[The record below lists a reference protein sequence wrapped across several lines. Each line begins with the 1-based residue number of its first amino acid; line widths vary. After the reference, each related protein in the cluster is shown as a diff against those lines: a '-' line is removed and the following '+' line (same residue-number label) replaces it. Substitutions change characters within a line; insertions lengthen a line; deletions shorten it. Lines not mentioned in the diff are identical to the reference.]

1 MKAIEFKNRN
11 FKIADLENVNSDIY
25 FSIQIGSKQMNFCGE
40 IEFNITVENGDHVI
54 ESVNVMLERYDW
66 EHVDVNGFLNK
77 RNTKLICEAI
87 ESIVMNDPESFGFDM
102 EAYEND
108 QMEWH
113 ADLNAQIKKEYAR
126 SNNY

>member
-1 MKAIEFKNRN
+1 MKTIEFKNRN

-25 FSIQIGSKQMNFCGE
+25 FSIQIGNKQMNFCGE
-40 IEFNITVENGDHVI
+40 IEFNITVENGDYVI
-54 ESVNVMLERYDW
+54 ESVDVMLERYDW

-87 ESIVMNDPESFGFDM
+87 ESIAMNDPESFGFDM

-113 ADLNAQIKKEYAR
+113 AELNYQIRRESCA
-126 SNNY
+126 N

>member
-1 MKAIEFKNRN
+1 MKTIEFKNRN
-11 FKIADLENVNSDIY
+11 FKIANLENVNSDIY
-25 FSIQIGSKQMNFCGE
+25 FSIQIGSKQMNFYGE

-77 RNTKLICEAI
+77 RNTKLICEVI

-113 ADLNAQIKKEYAR
+113 AELNYQIRRESCA
-126 SNNY
+126 N